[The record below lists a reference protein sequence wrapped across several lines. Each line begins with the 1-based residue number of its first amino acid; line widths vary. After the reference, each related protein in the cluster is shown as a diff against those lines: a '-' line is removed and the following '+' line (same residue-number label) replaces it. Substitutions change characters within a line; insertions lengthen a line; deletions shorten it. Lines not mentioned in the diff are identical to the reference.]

1 MKALTVTELTSQ
13 IKKQLETGFSY
24 ICVQGEISNIK
35 LQASGHYYFTLKDAG
50 AQISSVLFKGQ
61 TRTLSR
67 PPKEGDQVIL
77 QGELSVYAPRGNYQ
91 LIVKSVDYIGVG
103 NLLLKLH
110 ELKAKLEAKG
120 LFDPKAKK
128 PLPRFPKT
136 IGVVTSPTGAVI
148 QDILHILERR
158 FKGFHLILNPVKV
171 QGEGASQE
179 IAMAI
184 EQFNKHALCDV
195 LIVGRGGGSL
205 EDLWAF
211 NEEIVVNAIAN
222 SKIPVISAVG
232 HETDVSLSD
241 FAADIRAPTP
251 SAAAEIVMAE
261 KAEQLSFLT
270 KAEMQLMQ
278 TVRTKLQTAK
288 KLVSTAQKH
297 PYLASPYHLLAHR
310 LQSMDE
316 MRLAISSSTS
326 ATIQQKKLLLLAKQK
341 ESAALKPTNQIRTFK
356 EKFSYFDKSIRT
368 AMLLQIQKKKALVEK
383 KSLRNQLDHKIV
395 SELKTKKESYLS
407 LISHLK
413 AVNPKNLLTKGYCIL
428 FSEKNDSVI
437 LKAQDVAL
445 EQRLNI
451 LLQDGQLQVKV
462 ENKP

>member
-1 MKALTVTELTSQ
+1 MKALSVTELTAQ

-35 LQASGHYYFTLKDAG
+35 LQSSGHYYFTLKDAG

-67 PPKEGDQVIL
+67 PPKEGDQVVL

-120 LFDPKAKK
+120 LFDPKSKK

-171 QGEGASQE
+171 QGEGAAEE
-179 IAMAI
+179 IAHAI
-184 EQFNKHALCDV
+184 EQFNTHNLCDV

-211 NEEIVVNAIAN
+211 NEEIVVNAIAK
-222 SKIPVISAVG
+222 STIPIISAVG

-241 FAADIRAPTP
+241 FVADVRAPTP

-261 KAEQLSFLT
+261 KAEQIDFLH
-270 KAEMQLMQ
+270 KAELQILQ
-278 TVRTKLQTAK
+278 VLRTKLQNAK
-288 KLVSTAQKH
+288 KLITTSQKH
-297 PYLASPYHLLAHR
+297 PYLATSYHLLAHR
-310 LQSMDE
+310 MQDLDE
-316 MRLAISSSTS
+316 MRQSIDAS
-326 ATIQQKKLLLLAKQK
+326 AAALLHQRNLLLSAKQK
-341 ESAALKPTNQIRTFK
+341 ETAALKPTNQIRTCK
-356 EKFSYFDKSIRT
+356 EKFTYFDKSIRT
-368 AMLLQIQKKKALVEK
+368 ALLNQIQKKKALVEK
-383 KSLRNQLDHKIV
+383 KSLCSQIDQKLISD
-395 SELKTKKESYLS
+395 LKARKENYQR

-437 LKAQDVAL
+437 LRAQDVAL
-445 EQRLNI
+445 EQRLHI

-462 ENKP
+462 EEKR

>member
-1 MKALTVTELTSQ
+1 MKALSVTELTAQ
-13 IKKQLETGFSY
+13 IKKNLETGFSY

-35 LQASGHYYFTLKDAG
+35 LQTSGHYYFTLKDAG

-61 TRTLSR
+61 TRTLTR
-67 PPKEGDQVIL
+67 PPKEGDQVVV

-110 ELKAKLEAKG
+110 ELKSRLEARG
-120 LFDPKAKK
+120 LFDSKNKK

-148 QDILHILERR
+148 QDIIHVLERR

-171 QGEGASQE
+171 QGEGAALE
-179 IAMAI
+179 IAKAI
-184 EQFNKHALCDV
+184 EQFNAHNLCDV

-211 NEEIVVNAIAN
+211 NEEIVVNAIAK
-222 SKIPVISAVG
+222 SRIPVISAVG
-232 HETDVSLSD
+232 HETDISLSD
-241 FAADIRAPTP
+241 FAADVRAPTP
-251 SAAAEIVMAE
+251 SAAAEICMAE
-261 KAEQLSFLT
+261 KAQQLTFLA
-270 KAEMQLMQ
+270 KAGAGLTQMLR
-278 TVRTKLQTAK
+278 VKLQNAQRQLASAK
-288 KLVSTAQKH
+288 KH
-297 PYLASPYHLLAHR
+297 PYLGSPYHLLSKR
-310 LQSMDE
+310 LQDIDE
-316 MRLAISSSTS
+316 MKEVMDTGINNFLM
-326 ATIQQKKLLLLAKQK
+326 QKKLYLEAKHKQT
-341 ESAALKPTNQIRTFK
+341 SALKPTNQIKTYK
-356 EKFSYFDKSIRT
+356 EKFTQLDKGIYT
-368 AMLLQIQKKKALVEK
+368 ALLLQLQKKGALVEK
-383 KSLRNQLDHKIV
+383 KSLQNRLDSQILLG
-395 SELKTKKESYLS
+395 LKAKKENYGR

-437 LKAQDVAL
+437 LNAKDVAL
-445 EQRLNI
+445 EQRLRI

-462 ENKP
+462 EIKL